1 MESDVDRKVQEESDL
16 DRYQKNHNP
25 VDADA

>member
-16 DRYQKNHNP
+16 DHYQKNHNP